1 MYKLKMKKVVFL
13 LFTIILVFL
22 SIYPTNV
29 QASNELGMDDVMSG
43 ASSFIDAGSK
53 DDNPLKTD
61 DLKDVSSVLYNIL
74 LIVGIIVAVV
84 IGLIIAIKMM
94 TGSVSQKAET
104 KELIVPYLIG
114 CVVVFGA
121 FGIWRIAVLL
131 INQTQ

>member
-1 MYKLKMKKVVFL
+1 MYKLKMKKVVFV

-53 DDNPLKTD
+53 VDNPLKTD